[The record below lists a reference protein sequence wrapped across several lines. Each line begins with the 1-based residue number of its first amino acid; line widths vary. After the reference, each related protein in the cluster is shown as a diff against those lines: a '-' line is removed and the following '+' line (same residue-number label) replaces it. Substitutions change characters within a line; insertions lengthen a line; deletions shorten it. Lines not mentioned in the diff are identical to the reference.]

1 MQAIQIQYIE
11 LKNPKNLPLLYFKG
25 YFVDLVFISEMAKGK
40 KNRKGDES
48 DEG

>member
-1 MQAIQIQYIE
+1 MQPPCFATGSGTGTYLRRLFFE
-11 LKNPKNLPLLYFKG
+11 
-25 YFVDLVFISEMAKGK
+25 LVFISEMAKGK